1 MSEPTLAI
9 MLVWLLLFVY
19 SILGSIDFGAGFW
32 GMVFGRSDATNAGA
46 LANRFLSPTWEVT
59 NTFLVLVVVALVGF
73 FPKAVAMLG
82 TALLLPVSLVLILL
96 LIRSSFMVYAYS
108 SKRYGKELNVVSGV
122 TGLLIPGLLVA
133 VLPISLGGFID
144 IVDGV
149 PSLHFGQLLASR
161 TLWTHL
167 GFGLSTEL
175 YLAALFLADYSNE
188 SGDNGAYRLYRKAA
202 IWLGPFT
209 LFFAVITTFGMVPE
223 AYWIV
228 EAIERNSLW
237 FIFSILA
244 FVFGYTALLWGRPDG
259 GPGVPRVAFT
269 AIIVQYAFASIGY
282 GLSHLPYII
291 YPYLTVEEGFTN
303 PSTFRALLVAY
314 VIGLLILGPAFYL
327 FWKLFLKDKRYLRQ
341 E

>member
-1 MSEPTLAI
+1 
-9 MLVWLLLFVY
+9 
-19 SILGSIDFGAGFW
+19 
-32 GMVFGRSDATNAGA
+32 
-46 LANRFLSPTWEVT
+46 
-59 NTFLVLVVVALVGF
+59 
-73 FPKAVAMLG
+73 
-82 TALLLPVSLVLILL
+82 
-96 LIRSSFMVYAYS
+96 
-108 SKRYGKELNVVSGV
+108 
-122 TGLLIPGLLVA
+122 
-133 VLPISLGGFID
+133 
-144 IVDGV
+144 
-149 PSLHFGQLLASR
+149 
-161 TLWTHL
+161 
-167 GFGLSTEL
+167 
-175 YLAALFLADYSNE
+175 
-188 SGDNGAYRLYRKAA
+188 
-202 IWLGPFT
+202 
-209 LFFAVITTFGMVPE
+209 MVPE